1 MKLLL
6 HDNFDSFTYLL
17 ADYFLRLGADLQ
29 IVHNQEQ
36 LPSLEQFDGLI
47 LSPGPD
53 RPANAGNLME
63 VVQRAA
69 DERFPTFGVCLGHQ
83 AMGEFLGASL
93 VLAHEPMHGRTSALQ
108 HGQTGIFQELPNGF
122 SVMRYHSLV
131 LKEKTSLFSVE
142 AVTPQKEIMAIQ
154 ANHLP
159 WWGVQFHP
167 ESIQTDFGLKII
179 ENWMVQ
185 TSKN

>member
-1 MKLLL
+1 MKFLL

-17 ADYFLRLGADLQ
+17 ADYFRRLGADLQ
-29 IVHNQEQ
+29 VVNNQEQ
-36 LPSLEQFDGLI
+36 LPSLEAFDGLI

-53 RPANAGNLME
+53 RPADAGNLME
-63 VVQRAA
+63 VVERAA
-69 DERFPTFGVCLGHQ
+69 AHQIPTFGVCLGHQ

-93 VLAHEPMHGRTSALQ
+93 VLAHEPMHGRTSPLQ
-108 HGQTGIFQELPNGF
+108 HGQSGIFQDLPNGF

-131 LKEKTSLFSVE
+131 LKEKTNSFSVE
-142 AVTPQKEIMAIQ
+142 AVTPQGEIMAIQ
-154 ANHLP
+154 AKDLP